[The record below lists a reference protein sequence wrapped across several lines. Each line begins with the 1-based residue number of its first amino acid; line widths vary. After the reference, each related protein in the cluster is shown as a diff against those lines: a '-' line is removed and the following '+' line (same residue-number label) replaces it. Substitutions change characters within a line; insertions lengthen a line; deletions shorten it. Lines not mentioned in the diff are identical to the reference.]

1 MIPNH
6 MSSSFQE
13 KTVASARYFDVYQGM
28 EQRSFAVNTFSKT
41 YVSWVKSKKPREIAL
56 LISRADLGMR
66 GIFISCSSYLPSGNL
81 T

>member
-13 KTVASARYFDVYQGM
+13 KTVASARCFDVYQGM

-41 YVSWVKSKKPREIAL
+41 YVSWVKSLPREIGL
-56 LISRADLGMR
+56 LILGR
-66 GIFISCSSYLPSGNL
+66 SWYERHLHFLLFVP
-81 T
+81 